1 MHGRDDAPGRNGVD
15 AAALVA
21 EASGVHA
28 DIEHDKE
35 LAEHVGSAGV
45 GRNGQKPVKKLL
57 RLILDAEENLL
68 HALWNGGHQVRGRG
82 RKENHAAIFFQHW
95 IKSVC
100 HIDRAERVDL
110 YDGAAAFLCTEPFHK
125 HGRKP
130 RGVDNVFNSAELC
143 CLLRRREHLRAV
155 GNVRNQIVHVHVLPL
170 ERDRRALQRLFLYVA
185 QQQCVTLMTEDIGS
199 GKAHTTRT
207 AGNDSYRFHR
217 RVSFRRYRL

>member
-1 MHGRDDAPGRNGVD
+1 M
-15 AAALVA
+15 
-21 EASGVHA
+21 
-28 DIEHDKE
+28 
-35 LAEHVGSAGV
+35 
-45 GRNGQKPVKKLL
+45 VKKLL